1 MAEVYVTLSEAAEL
15 EGVQYQTMARRTQ
28 RNKKNFVTKTEKSET
43 GGRDVVLVA
52 VSSLSKQARNA
63 WKEREKLKSFTE
75 EFPDKKEDEQKP
87 EVPWYVNTDVDWYI
101 ENYKERYYK
110 AVELGNVVRKFLQ
123 YDEGDRTKYA
133 EEFAQKYLGKGQ
145 RTLYRYTKAWRT
157 WNPWK
162 SPMMMRRKKSLSMAR
177 AERLEVMVPEI
188 RRTPSRFPC
197 SVRTSM
203 RCAGSSSQRDTRTST
218 SMLSRRL

>member
-75 EFPDKKEDEQKP
+75 EFPDKKEDEQKAHCFT
-87 EVPWYVNTDVDWYI
+87 VPD
-101 ENYKERYYK
+101 
-110 AVELGNVVRKFLQ
+110 
-123 YDEGDRTKYA
+123 
-133 EEFAQKYLGKGQ
+133 KG
-145 RTLYRYTKAWRT
+145 
-157 WNPWK
+157 
-162 SPMMMRRKKSLSMAR
+162 
-177 AERLEVMVPEI
+177 I
-188 RRTPSRFPC
+188 
-197 SVRTSM
+197 
-203 RCAGSSSQRDTRTST
+203 
-218 SMLSRRL
+218 

>member
-133 EEFAQKYLGKGQ
+133 EEFAQNSDILKQ
-145 RTLYRYTKAWRT
+145 
-157 WNPWK
+157 
-162 SPMMMRRKKSLSMAR
+162 SLLKMIYS
-177 AERLEVMVPEI
+177 EPGGVPEYLYI
-188 RRTPSRFPC
+188 DNGKDYTAKTMTGRDRNDRSGMSFDNETRAASTP
-197 SVRTSM
+197 
-203 RCAGSSSQRDTRTST
+203 
-218 SMLSRRL
+218 